1 MTSVS
6 NYFHLFLF
14 LNKNSPFFFFF
25 WELLYTNIF
34 RLERNNWSIAAGPRR
49 VGVEHST
56 RPGPAGR
63 APLLIDNRRP
73 LLEFVAVE
81 LFVSLHTHFIYSSV
95 DCYEIL
101 VVVVE
106 LRKQKFDSN

>member
-14 LNKNSPFFFFF
+14 LNKNSHFFSFFGSF
-25 WELLYTNIF
+25 YIQIYSDWSETIGASLLD
-34 RLERNNWSIAAGPRR
+34 LDALALSI
-49 VGVEHST
+49 